1 MSSSFPKTLSHIL
14 TKGGNSF
21 GFLRFALA
29 AMVIFSHAIP
39 IGGFGREQ
47 ITARTHETFGS
58 LAVSCFFVISGFLI
72 TASYISQRSLFR
84 FSWHR
89 ILRILPGF
97 YGCLLVTIF
106 LFAPAQC
113 LIENGTLAGYWPGAW
128 QFFNANKWLEMRQY
142 QIGGLLAH
150 HPHPSAWDGS
160 LWSLIYEFKCY
171 ILVAILGFFGVLAL
185 ARPVVLLTFVITFG
199 LYMTES
205 MYPGGAGRIIP
216 VYADGWMLKLTAYFL
231 AGMVAYLYR
240 EHISLSLRLAVGA
253 AVAIVYSLARCPEM
267 YPFLAVLAVPYL
279 LLYLAAVLPWSN
291 FDKRADISYG
301 VYLYGFSVQQLLVTF
316 GLHSLGY
323 WPYAILSLITTI
335 PFAAAS
341 YYLIERPMLRLKHFS
356 LLSRVQRL
364 LQVFS
369 PAREMPSV

>member
-1 MSSSFPKTLSHIL
+1 MSSPSPKTLSNL
-14 TKGGNSF
+14 LVKGGNSF

-29 AMVIFSHAIP
+29 AMVLFSHAIP
-39 IGGFGREQ
+39 LGGFGREQ

-72 TASYISQRSLFR
+72 TSSYVSQQSFFR

-97 YGCLLVTIF
+97 YGCLLVTI
-106 LFAPAQC
+106 LILAPFQC
-113 LIENGTLAGYWPGAW
+113 LIENGSLAGYWPGAW
-128 QFFNANKWLEMRQY
+128 QFFNANKWLDMRQY
-142 QIGGLLAH
+142 QIGGLLAR

-171 ILVAILGFFGVLAL
+171 ILVAILGFFGVITL
-185 ARPVVLLTFVITFG
+185 ARPVVTLLFAITFG
-199 LYMTES
+199 LYMSES
-205 MYPGGAGRIIP
+205 MYPGGVGRIIP
-216 VYADGWMLKLTAYFL
+216 VYANGWMLKLTSYFL

-240 EHISLSLRLAVGA
+240 QQIVLSPRLAAGA
-253 AVAIVYSLARCPEM
+253 AAAIVFSLAYSPEM
-267 YPFLAVLAVPYL
+267 YPFLAVLSVPYL
-279 LLYLAAVLPWSN
+279 LLYLAAVLPWPN

-316 GLHSLGY
+316 GGNALGY
-323 WPYAILSLITTI
+323 WPYAILSLVATI

-341 YYLIERPMLRLKHFS
+341 YYLIERPMLRLKH
-356 LLSRVQRL
+356 LSPVSIAQRL
-364 LQVFS
+364 LHAFH
-369 PAREMPSV
+369 PAREASSV